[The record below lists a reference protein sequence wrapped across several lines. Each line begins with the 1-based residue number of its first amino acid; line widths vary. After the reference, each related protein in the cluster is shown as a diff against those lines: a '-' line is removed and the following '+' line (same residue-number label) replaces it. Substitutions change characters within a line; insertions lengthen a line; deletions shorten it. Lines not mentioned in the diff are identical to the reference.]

1 MSADTQLP
9 AYRPDHPA
17 FAGHFPGD
25 PIVPGV
31 LLLDAAVH
39 AAAGDTPIRI
49 DAAKFLGVVR
59 ADEPLSVQ
67 LTPRGARQDFAL
79 RHGERAVATGT
90 FAPAVA
96 AQASP

>member
-1 MSADTQLP
+1 MSADTPLP

-17 FAGHFPGD
+17 FAGHFHGD

-39 AAAGDTPIRI
+39 AAGVDTPIRI
-49 DAAKFLGVVR
+49 DAAKFLGLVR

-79 RHGERAVATGT
+79 RHGERTVATGT
-90 FAPAVA
+90 FAPSVA
-96 AQASP
+96 TQASP